1 MSIRTDVQC
10 GSFSTNSTKQN
21 RIVQNS
27 TNQYK
32 IEIVQNKNLYKFL
45 LVGGQINKSCYLY
58 AYRKPGRLLG
68 EMNEHKCVFQQK

>member
-1 MSIRTDVQC
+1 MYNVGHLVQIV
-10 GSFSTNSTKQN
+10 QN
-21 RIVQNS
+21 KIEIVQNS

-45 LVGGQINKSCYLY
+45 LVGGWINKICYLY